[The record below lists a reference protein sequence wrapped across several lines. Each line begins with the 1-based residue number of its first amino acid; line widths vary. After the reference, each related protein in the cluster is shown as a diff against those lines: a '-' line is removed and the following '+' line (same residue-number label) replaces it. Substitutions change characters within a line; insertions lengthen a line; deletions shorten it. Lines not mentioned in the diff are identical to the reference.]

1 MGASVAWPSKR
12 REFAT
17 ALAVIAGWAL
27 LMGIVLWRFPPAGDD
42 AYPHAVFGI
51 EQLHCWRG
59 GVAWPRFHP
68 DWNGATGSF
77 WPAIYSPIALAIQGG
92 ATLLTG
98 EGTRAVALALLLATI
113 LGAFLVRSG
122 FRSPPVI
129 WWLWLALPYVLVDIF
144 SRATVTEMW
153 ALAAAAGI
161 LSFALP
167 PGPVRTGKGI
177 ALVFLTAFAAG
188 SQPMMLLIVGVPLV
202 VAWLVSVPLR
212 DHASWGRAVAWGTAA
227 VLTAGVFWLPP
238 LLQLGLFD
246 RQALF
251 GGQYAWRE
259 HFATSV
265 LGNSELGPALLAIWI
280 AIAAIAA
287 VGAIRLRQD
296 NSHEARAQ
304 VFFVAACVLL
314 ACPLSAPLWEL
325 SGLGV
330 VQFPWR
336 FLGPASVVSIVVLAR
351 FPRRLAQALGAVLL
365 VPALLVPID
374 VDGGSPPLDAGL
386 SGSSLAAACSVRYG
400 IAPILATTPGE
411 YTKGFEPLGS
421 LRSIHRQ
428 PATVEM
434 RAGSCCRRT
443 YQVVAPA
450 AGPVLLPVQW
460 WPEWQLS
467 IDGQSNTFV
476 NREGLVA
483 VTVPVGSHT
492 VNLKLGP
499 ARARRMGAGITIAGL
514 LAVALLWMRGRRGH
528 EDPRLAGGTR
538 EA

>member
-1 MGASVAWPSKR
+1 MGASVAWPDER
-12 REFAT
+12 RELAT
-17 ALAVIAGWAL
+17 TLAVIAGWVL
-27 LMGIVLWRFPPAGDD
+27 VMGVLLWRFPPAGDD

-51 EQLHCWRG
+51 EQLHCWHG
-59 GVAWPRFHP
+59 GVPWPRFHP
-68 DWNGATGSF
+68 DWNGGTGSF
-77 WPAIYSPIALAIQGG
+77 WPAIYSPVALDIQGA

-98 EGTRAVALALLLATI
+98 EGTRAVALSLLLATM

-122 FRSPPVI
+122 FRSPPVV
-129 WWLWLALPYVLVDIF
+129 WWLWLALPYVLVNIF

-161 LSFALP
+161 LSFSLP
-167 PGPVRTGKGI
+167 PGPVRAGKGI

-188 SQPMMLLIVGVPLV
+188 SQPMMLLIVGAPLI

-212 DHASWGRAVAWGTAA
+212 DHASWRRAVSWGTAA

-251 GGQYAWRE
+251 GGQYEWRE

-265 LGNSELGPALLAIWI
+265 SGNSELGPALLAIWI
-280 AIAAIAA
+280 ATAVIAA
-287 VGAIRLRQD
+287 VGAIRLRHD
-296 NSHEARAQ
+296 NRREARAQ
-304 VFFVAACVLL
+304 VAFVAACVLL

-336 FLGPASVVSIVVLAR
+336 FLGPASVVSIAVLAR
-351 FPRRLAQALGAVLL
+351 FPKPLAQVLGAVLL

-374 VDGGSPPLDAGL
+374 VDGGSPPLAAGL
-386 SGSSLAAACSVRYG
+386 SGSSLAA
-400 IAPILATTPGE
+400 TPGE
-411 YTKGFEPLGS
+411 YARGFEPLAS
-421 LRSIHRQ
+421 LRAVHHQ
-428 PATVEM
+428 AATVEM

-443 YQVVAPA
+443 YQVVAAA

-460 WPEWQLS
+460 WPDWRLS
-467 IDGQSNTFV
+467 TDGQASTFV
-476 NREGLVA
+476 NRGGLVA
-483 VTVPVGSHT
+483 VTVPVGPHT
-492 VNLKLGP
+492 LDLELGP
-499 ARARRMGAGITIAGL
+499 ARARRMGAAITIAGL
-514 LAVALLWMRGRRGH
+514 LAVVLLWIRGRRGQG
-528 EDPRLAGGTR
+528 DARSAAGAR